1 MKKNDTSQSRR
12 HRAIRPATEDFP
24 DFGSGEEFDA
34 LSDSDKER
42 VARFYEEGRHLSEMR
57 PLTAA
62 ERAELKRDRAGTK
75 RGGRPKL
82 GKHGVKVISL
92 SVELELLNRAD
103 AYAKKHGLKRAE
115 LVTQALNH
123 LLPAK

>member
-1 MKKNDTSQSRR
+1 
-12 HRAIRPATEDFP
+12 
-24 DFGSGEEFDA
+24 
-34 LSDSDKER
+34 

-57 PLTAA
+57 PLTVA
-62 ERAELKRDRAGTK
+62 ERAELNRDRAGTK

-92 SVELELLNRAD
+92 SVELDLLNRAD

-115 LVTQALNH
+115 LVTQALNK